1 MDVADLAQ
9 HNDFNEAALAARESG
24 MQRHSGPS
32 AYRCEEC
39 GDAIP
44 EDRRQ
49 AVPGTEHC
57 AECANTLE
65 QLSNRG
71 LR

>member
-9 HNDFNEAALAARESG
+9 ENDFTEAALAARESG
-24 MQRHSGPS
+24 LQRNSGPS

-44 EDRRQ
+44 EARRQ

-57 AECANTLE
+57 AECQTTLE
-65 QLSNRG
+65 HLQKRG
-71 LR
+71 MR

>member
-9 HNDFNEAALAARESG
+9 QNDFNEAALEARESG
-24 MQRHSGPS
+24 LQRHSGPS
-32 AYRCEEC
+32 AYRCDEC

-44 EDRRQ
+44 ETRRQ

-57 AECANTLE
+57 TECADFLD
-65 QLSNRG
+65 QLSKRG
-71 LR
+71 MR